1 MRIGTAA
8 ALDTRRSDAKL
19 ICPSC
24 QSAAGAVACGDGQ
37 ITFMDSS
44 VSRRREGRFAIV
56 TPWARDAMDAGRI
69 NRRVMRLA
77 DGEAMWS

>member
-1 MRIGTAA
+1 
-8 ALDTRRSDAKL
+8 
-19 ICPSC
+19 
-24 QSAAGAVACGDGQ
+24 
-37 ITFMDSS
+37 MDSS

-56 TPWARDAMDAGRI
+56 TTWARDAMDAGRI